1 MIFGKLVAGLIGYLT
16 GGVFGLVF
24 GIFIGHIFDR
34 ALQSSLGMASPENI
48 ARVQQS
54 FFETTFLLLGYLAK
68 ADGRISEDEIAHTEQ
83 IVARM
88 GLDAEQRQQAIQ
100 LFRDGSRPE
109 FELDVVVT
117 SFKHV
122 CSTQRQLTQ
131 TLLLFLISL
140 AQSDQT
146 LHAEEHAALV
156 RISSLLGVGA
166 MQLEM
171 LIKMT
176 KAQSGFHGQSSGS
189 SGMQSTLKDAYTAL
203 GIDSSASDKE
213 LKHAY
218 RKLMSEHHPDKLIAK
233 GVPEAMVKLA
243 TEQSQEIQSA
253 YEMVRKHRGIGK

>member
-1 MIFGKLVAGLIGYLT
+1 M
-16 GGVFGLVF
+16 
-24 GIFIGHIFDR
+24 
-34 ALQSSLGMASPENI
+34 
-48 ARVQQS
+48 
-54 FFETTFLLLGYLAK
+54 
-68 ADGRISEDEIAHTEQ
+68 
-83 IVARM
+83 
-88 GLDAEQRQQAIQ
+88 
-100 LFRDGSRPE
+100 
-109 FELDVVVT
+109 
-117 SFKHV
+117 
-122 CSTQRQLTQ
+122 
-131 TLLLFLISL
+131 
-140 AQSDQT
+140 
-146 LHAEEHAALV
+146 